1 MAAVILVGMSE
12 SGKKQTEAAVV
23 LLDDD
28 SEIRS
33 LVCGYLERYGIRC
46 TGVATETELDRA
58 LARDAVDLVL
68 LDIMLSDAD
77 GLQICRRLRENSRLP
92 IILLTALAD
101 ESDRVLGLEMGADD
115 YLTKPFSARELLAR
129 IRAVLRRT
137 SDQVWVHQQQPVDS
151 FRFAGWVLCV
161 RQRNLTNPE
170 GALVSLTGGEFDLLS
185 ALARHPGKVL
195 NRDQLLE
202 LTKGRSAQPFDR
214 SVDVQLSRLRKKLN
228 DDSLIKTVRGGGYL
242 FAAEVV
248 AEGAADE

>member
-1 MAAVILVGMSE
+1 MSE
-12 SGKKQTEAAVV
+12 SGNNQVEANVV

-28 SEIRS
+28 GEIRS

-46 TGVATETELDRA
+46 IGVATEAELNRT

-68 LDIMLSDAD
+68 LDIMLPDAD
-77 GLQICRRLRENSRLP
+77 GLQICRRLREDSRLP

-137 SDQVWVHQQQPVDS
+137 SDQVWVHRQQPVDC
-151 FRFAGWVLCV
+151 FRFAGWILSL
-161 RQRNLTNPE
+161 RQRNLTNAD
-170 GALVSLTGGEFDLLS
+170 GALVSLTGGEFDLLT
-185 ALARHPGKVL
+185 ALVRHPGKVL

-214 SVDVQLSRLRKKLN
+214 SIDVQLSRLRKKLN

-242 FAAEVV
+242 FAAEV
-248 AEGAADE
+248 AEEGSPDE